1 MRAMDYLWHKIVVQL
16 QNLALMVIWEIRPKK
31 MVREQFLQGQWTWW
45 ILPSFSRPYKDLLK
59 CTIMGISYGLKEKKK
74 SQKKD

>member
-59 CTIMGISYGLKEKKK
+59 SKQGKTRCERPTNHF
-74 SQKKD
+74 